1 MDNYLLNNICKFTP
15 LFDIDFNKKQN
26 IFSAIF
32 FKLHGGS
39 YKNFEMYM
47 KGLNNLTNFI
57 RNSFK
62 GYKLRLFIDES
73 IFEDKYILEKLKS
86 YNIIQLVKYHC
97 TEFVIDDKYHRGLF
111 GTLIRFFPMFDF
123 PNNDAGIVR
132 VTDIDFFYKNHAD
145 DQFNLNKIIKKLE
158 SSDYYNQISLILHSR
173 IYHVGIRGNFIYK
186 DYIVPY
192 TTADKIVSLKRMDHK
207 IISDFLGNIDD
218 NKEFLSLYP
227 KIDVLAKS
235 KDKQFVF
242 GVDEYFLNN
251 ILVYKLVIDR
261 VPITFRFKFGIMYPF
276 YWSLEVYDEFTK
288 KQKEFLENSVN
299 FILKDELKIK
309 SKTYKEKIN
318 ILDEY
323 LYNLE
328 NRDLD
333 KKTTKN
339 IINISK
345 RIIKIFEKIRD
356 ETLYFYPFTESAI
369 IYTIDNPSHIEKTVI
384 HSHVKKS
391 ELLYTKLIYYDNEKI
406 FIFNE

>member
-173 IYHVGIRGNFIYK
+173 IYHVGIRGNFIY
-186 DYIVPY
+186 
-192 TTADKIVSLKRMDHK
+192 
-207 IISDFLGNIDD
+207 N
-218 NKEFLSLYP
+218 
-227 KIDVLAKS
+227 
-235 KDKQFVF
+235 
-242 GVDEYFLNN
+242 
-251 ILVYKLVIDR
+251 
-261 VPITFRFKFGIMYPF
+261 
-276 YWSLEVYDEFTK
+276 
-288 KQKEFLENSVN
+288 
-299 FILKDELKIK
+299 
-309 SKTYKEKIN
+309 
-318 ILDEY
+318 
-323 LYNLE
+323 
-328 NRDLD
+328 
-333 KKTTKN
+333 
-339 IINISK
+339 
-345 RIIKIFEKIRD
+345 
-356 ETLYFYPFTESAI
+356 
-369 IYTIDNPSHIEKTVI
+369 
-384 HSHVKKS
+384 
-391 ELLYTKLIYYDNEKI
+391 
-406 FIFNE
+406 